1 MIVIDTNVLSEPMR
15 PRPDHRLLAW
25 LDANAGALW
34 TSAVTVQEIVFGI
47 QRLKDGSR
55 RERVRRNFEAAFS
68 TLIGS
73 RVLALDEAAARL
85 AGAIAAQRA
94 NDGRPI
100 ASADAQIA
108 AIAQSNAASLATRNV
123 SDFADIGLALINPW
137 ES

>member
-15 PRPDHRLLAW
+15 PRPDRRLLAW

-47 QRLKDGSR
+47 QRLKDGTR
-55 RERVRRNFEAAFS
+55 RELVRRNFESAFS
-68 TLIGS
+68 ALIGS